1 MFESIPGQAHAK
13 RYFARAF
20 ARGLS
25 HAYLLAGDEG
35 LGKAEFA
42 RELGVAIVAS
52 CGGCGTCAECERARR
67 GASPDLTFVERE
79 GEQLRLE
86 QVERLVAELSLRPF
100 AAERRVWVLL
110 EADKMTTEAANKLL
124 KSLEEPPG
132 YVYFVLV
139 SDHVERLLP
148 TIVSRCQTVEF
159 QPVADAEITAFLS
172 ERHGLDT
179 DAAAALARLA
189 RGSIERATRLAED
202 ARGGRRRARYLELA
216 ARAVDGDADCERAF
230 LDEVAKEEQE
240 VADQV
245 AATLVASLEEL
256 ERTVTDPRERSWHQ
270 KRLEEASKRDKAR
283 RTRLVALDAL
293 DHLSSWL
300 RDVWVV
306 SQAGPQAVWNSDR
319 IAALESAARADPQ
332 RYGQQLEV
340 AAATRKD
347 LYLNVDRRLALTA
360 MFRRFEEVAE
370 SA

>member
-1 MFESIPGQAHAK
+1 MFESTPGQAHAK
-13 RYFARAF
+13 QYFARAF

-25 HAYLLAGDEG
+25 HAYLLVGDEG
-35 LGKAEFA
+35 LGKAGFA

-52 CGGCGTCAECERARR
+52 CGGCGACDECARAAR
-67 GASPDLTFVERE
+67 GASPDLTIVERE

-159 QPVADAEITAFLS
+159 QPAADTEIAAFLS
-172 ERHGLDT
+172 ARHGLDAE
-179 DAAAALARLA
+179 AAAALARLA
-189 RGSIERATRLAED
+189 RGSVERAERLAED
-202 ARGGRRRARYLELA
+202 ARGAGRRGRYLDLA
-216 ARAVDGDADCERAF
+216 ARAVDGDADGERAF

-240 VADQV
+240 VADRV
-245 AATLVASLEEL
+245 ADELTLKLQEL
-256 ERTVTDPRERSWHQ
+256 ERTVADPRERSWHQ
-270 KRLEEASKRDKAR
+270 KRLQEASKRDKAR

-306 SQAGPQAVWNSDR
+306 TQAAPQAVWNSDR
-319 IAALESAARADPQ
+319 IGALERAAIADRQ
-332 RYGQQLEV
+332 DYGRRLEV
-340 AAATRKD
+340 VAATRKD
-347 LYLNVDRRLALTA
+347 LYLNIDRRLALTA